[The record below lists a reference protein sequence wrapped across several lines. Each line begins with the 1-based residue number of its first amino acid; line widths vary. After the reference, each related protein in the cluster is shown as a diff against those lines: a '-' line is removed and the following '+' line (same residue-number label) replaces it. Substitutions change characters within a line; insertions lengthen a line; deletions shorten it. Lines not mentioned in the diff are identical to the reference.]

1 MILKDVTA
9 TISTR
14 GRTNTTLPLVLSSL
28 LSQTAKPCK
37 IVIYD
42 DNDVFVDP
50 RTNDTINNILSAMT
64 LTGIQWYWI
73 PGARTGQVTNHEN
86 ARKTCETPF
95 IWRIDDDNMLLPNN
109 LEILYKAITS
119 DDKIGA
125 VGPSIVDP
133 KNPIYNKLASN
144 KMEDIY
150 LGLNEQWN
158 YCAGTPALKEVE
170 HLQGSTFLYRVAA
183 ATHGYELSL
192 SRKGHREETI
202 FTYEMFK
209 AGWKL
214 IVALGLTTWHFHYQ
228 TGGIRSEKDD
238 RMLQSDEMVFR
249 NKMREW
255 GIVAN
260 NYKFYYL
267 DSGRGDHY
275 AFKHLLP
282 EILKRYRDFKIV
294 IGCCYADCFWD
305 IKQDNVI
312 FCSLADVAPF
322 VNVEKQN
329 AYKFM
334 FDNNWKGSL
343 VESMRKVY
351 L

>member
-14 GRTNTTLPLVLSSL
+14 GRTNTTVPIVLSSL
-28 LSQTAKPCK
+28 LCQNMKPCK
-37 IVIYD
+37 VIIFD
-42 DNDVFVDP
+42 DNDEFVDP
-50 RTNDTINNILSAMT
+50 RKNDVINNILSAFS
-64 LTGIQWYWI
+64 LAGIQWYWI
-73 PGARTGQVTNHEN
+73 PGARAGQVTNHEN
-86 ARKTCETPF
+86 ARKTCETPYL
-95 IWRIDDDNMLLPNN
+95 WRIDDDNMLLPNT
-109 LEILYKAITS
+109 LEVLYNTITS
-119 DDKIGA
+119 NDKIGA

-133 KNPIYNKLASN
+133 KNPVNNKLASN
-144 KMEDIY
+144 SMNDIY

-158 YCAGTPALKEVE
+158 NKTGIRELKEVE

-214 IVALGLTTWHFHYQ
+214 IAVLGLTTWHFHYQ
-228 TGGIRSEKDD
+228 TGGIRSERDD
-238 RMLQSDEMVFR
+238 RMLQSDEMIFR
-249 NKMREW
+249 NKIREW
-255 GIVAN
+255 DVVTN
-260 NYKFYYL
+260 NYKFYFL

-282 EILKRYRDFKIV
+282 EILKRYRDYKIY
-294 IGCCYADCFWD
+294 IGCCYPDCFWD
-305 IKQDNVI
+305 IKDENII

-322 VNVEKQN
+322 VNKDKQN

-334 FDNNWKGSL
+334 FENNWKSSL
-343 VESMRKVY
+343 VDAMKKVY

>member
-14 GRTNTTLPLVLSSL
+14 GRTNTTVPIVLSSL
-28 LSQTAKPCK
+28 LCQNMKPCK
-37 IVIYD
+37 VIIFD
-42 DNDVFVDP
+42 DNDEFVDP
-50 RTNDTINNILSAMT
+50 RKNDVINNILSAFS
-64 LTGIQWYWI
+64 LAGIQWYWI

-86 ARKTCETPF
+86 ARKTCETPYL
-95 IWRIDDDNMLLPNN
+95 WRIDDDNMLLPNT
-109 LEILYKAITS
+109 LEVLYNTITS
-119 DDKIGA
+119 NDKIGA

-133 KNPIYNKLASN
+133 KNPIFNQLASN
-144 KMEDIY
+144 KMDDIY

-158 YCAGTPALKEVE
+158 YTTGNYKFKEVE

-183 ATHGYELSL
+183 ATHGYETTL

-209 AGWKL
+209 AGWGL
-214 IVALGLTTWHFHYQ
+214 VAVIGLTTWHFHYQ

-238 RMLQSDEMVFR
+238 KMLQSDEMVFR

-255 GIVAN
+255 KIYPN

-282 EILKRYRDFKIV
+282 EILKRYKEFKIV
-294 IGCCYADCFWD
+294 IGCCYPSCFWD
-305 IKQDNVI
+305 IEDENI
-312 FCSLADVAPF
+312 ILCSLADVAPF
-322 VNVEKQN
+322 VDKDKQN
-329 AYKFM
+329 AYKYM
-334 FDNNWKGSL
+334 FENNWKNSL
-343 VESMRKVY
+343 VDAMRKVY